1 MNNCINTQHQHY
13 VSTSETHLKDSALIC
28 NALNILC
35 VIVCPIYV
43 STNRTPQ
50 SKYCLITAIDNAKLP
65 RSKNFIR
72 EYLINCA
79 NVL

>member
-1 MNNCINTQHQHY
+1 M
-13 VSTSETHLKDSALIC
+13 HLKDTALIC
-28 NALNILC
+28 NALNMLC
-35 VIVCPIYV
+35 VTVCSIYV
-43 STNRTPQ
+43 STNRKPQ
-50 SKYCLITAIDNAKLP
+50 SKYSLITAIDNAKLP